1 MWRSLRVDLKAR
13 KASWQEVPP
22 EEVAFGGRY
31 RTGQALWEREAYRV
45 DPSPRKTPGLRRGG
59 SSPSAIS
66 LRDGIVFPLL
76 NDYHSSMERTFLPR
90 AAGPLLERL
99 LVA

>member
-13 KASWQEVPP
+13 KASWHEVPP

-45 DPSPRKTPGLRRGG
+45 DPLSPENPLVFAVGALPPLP
-59 SSPSAIS
+59 SP
-66 LRDGIVFPLL
+66 
-76 NDYHSSMERTFLPR
+76 
-90 AAGPLLERL
+90 
-99 LVA
+99 